1 MEIAIPRNI
10 TAGDT
15 RSWVDT
21 LSDYPNDL
29 YTLSYAI
36 AGASRLNLTATNSGS
51 DYQTTITGV
60 QSSALA
66 AGAYSWQCFITKISD
81 STRSNIAN
89 GNIVVIANLATV
101 TTPYDGATFAQKTL
115 TAIQNTITAKLA
127 GGAVER
133 YKINDREV
141 WNYKLSEL
149 KDLEIY
155 YRNLVRKEAIA
166 RGDIANTEN
175 LYVGWIN
182 PSWRG

>member
-1 MEIAIPRNI
+1 MVNIPRNI

-15 RSWVDT
+15 REWVDT

-29 YTLSYAI
+29 YTLTYAI
-36 AGASRLNLTATNSGS
+36 AGSAKLILTATNSGT
-51 DYQTTITGV
+51 DYKTTITGA
-60 QSSALA
+60 QSGALA
-66 AGAYSWQCFITKISD
+66 AGAYSFQTYVTKIAD
-81 STRSNIAN
+81 STRSAIAS
-89 GNIVVIANLATV
+89 GNIVVMPNLSAV

-115 TAIQNTITAKLA
+115 TAIQNTITAKLQ

-133 YKINDREV
+133 YKIHDREV

-166 RGDIANTEN
+166 RGDIPNSEN
-175 LYVGWIN
+175 LYVGWNN